1 MNVTN
6 DERRE
11 VAARLRLLPD
21 QRGIY
26 SDRQFFELLDEK
38 IFCLLDK
45 ALDNPRGFHTWVSN
59 IFYLADLIEPEPE
72 QTCQIVQNRCTNC
85 DHEINERAYFE
96 KVALD
101 DGCWTAESRTANY
114 CPNCGAR
121 VKEDAD
127 AN

>member
-1 MNVTN
+1 MNVTDN
-6 DERRE
+6 ERRE

-38 IFCLLDK
+38 IFFLLDK

-72 QTCQIVQNRCTNC
+72 RTCRMEPGKRGYPICSNC
-85 DHEINERAYFE
+85 GEEMDAYTCEWSEPMEYSYPFCY
-96 KVALD
+96 A
-101 DGCWTAESRTANY
+101 
-114 CPNCGAR
+114 CGAR
-121 VKEDAD
+121 VKENID

>member
-1 MNVTN
+1 MPTN
-6 DERRE
+6 EERRE

-72 QTCQIVQNRCTNC
+72 RTCQIVNKYEGTASTHLRILGHCSKCGEVIEVTHKFC
-85 DHEINERAYFE
+85 FE
-96 KVALD
+96 
-101 DGCWTAESRTANY
+101 
-114 CPNCGAR
+114 CGAK
-121 VKEDAD
+121 VVDK
-127 AN
+127 